1 MFLSWQYRNVYI
13 TITIII
19 IIIIIIIINC
29 FVISQAKNKDLPSL
43 VQSRVNASISK

>member
-13 TITIII
+13 TITII